1 MNSASTIRLDNSAG
15 HFAWQWARH
24 GQQWP
29 GMAARGWA
37 FLVNGRSIVNQG
49 PNEHSFSILM
59 LDARKFHQKIRL
71 ESENRN
77 AMAVHGRPWLA
88 IWPGYGL
95 VMASNGRPWPGMV
108 GHVRSMASQSSAKD
122 PAIKHMATFGNCES
136 KKVPNPRSYTKASK
150 TKFPNSAIANPKEC
164 KTQLPNLRA

>member
-1 MNSASTIRLDNSAG
+1 MAG
-15 HFAWQWARH
+15 HFAWQWAGH
-24 GQQWP
+24 AQQWP

-37 FLVNGRSIVNQG
+37 FLVNGRSIVNKG

-95 VMASNGRPWPGMV
+95 VMASNGRPWLGMV
-108 GHVRSMASQSSAKD
+108 GHVRTMASQWSAKD
-122 PAIKHMATFGNCES
+122 PALKHMATFGIAFLFLAPKVALCIRQQS
-136 KKVPNPRSYTKASK
+136 QRQVPNPRS
-150 TKFPNSAIANPKEC
+150 
-164 KTQLPNLRA
+164 